1 MSLDHK
7 IDAGIFLGMLAG
19 GAVAE
24 VNPQASEEIVIQI
37 TCVIGGLIGGW
48 IGVWVTPVKGAS
60 LRVRWSIN
68 MGCAVLFG
76 PFLTVWARGKWEFL
90 QAFTAS
96 QLALVAAGLIGVC
109 GVLVLQKAIPAVLA
123 RYGFRKRRTN
133 HKNGS
138 ED

>member
-7 IDAGIFLGMLAG
+7 IDAGIFLGMLGAS
-19 GAVAE
+19 AVAA
-24 VNPQASEEIVIQI
+24 VNPQASEEIVIQV

-48 IGVWVTPVKGAS
+48 CGAWLLPVKGID

-68 MGCAVLFG
+68 MGCAVIFG
-76 PFLTVWARGKWEFL
+76 PFLTVWARGRYEFL

-96 QLALVAAGLIGVC
+96 QLAMVAAGLIGVA
-109 GVLVLQKAIPAVLA
+109 GVVVLQQAIPALLA
-123 RYGFRKRRTN
+123 RYGMGRRKNKRD
-133 HKNGS
+133 GS